1 MTVDKKNS
9 SSVTEA
15 VLNQLKY
22 LDEDGDYYATT
33 GITLTMMYAQR
44 MGDLISVFRQMAQI
58 FDAYIQPN
66 VLNAYKRSEEWRAYN
81 PKQLERML
89 NKFSGYSEYGAELL
103 LGKIDG
109 KFQHFG
115 EFGLRIKGCC
125 DEKDSPFRHRD
136 VCAAYFELPMHE
148 VERVGREKLI
158 QFVETIANLAPFVHG
173 TCGYNFKYF
182 HRQGD
187 SDIHEWMGH
196 NALRFAAIHPFT
208 NGWELRCRNFLPN
221 VNWITLLGHD
231 LVTRLAG
238 LPSIRSAV
246 DQQVEVN
253 ELEHGCM
260 LIAGNK
266 PPLGDIN
273 KQTLDIEP
281 LRQVAKLT
289 KPVLLPREDQA
300 DDILNQ
306 LYAEED
312 DRYRWLDRFD
322 KKPWGQNE

>member
-1 MTVDKKNS
+1 MTTHEKDINTVSD
-9 SSVTEA
+9 V
-15 VLNQLKY
+15 VLEQLRF
-22 LDEDGDYYATT
+22 LDGDGDYYATT
-33 GITLTMMYAQR
+33 GVTFTMMYAQR
-44 MGDLISVFRQMAQI
+44 MGELIPVFRQMAQL

-66 VLNAYKRSEEWRAYN
+66 VLNYYIRSEDWRPYN

-89 NKFSGYSEYGAELL
+89 NKFSGDAENGEELL
-103 LGKIDG
+103 LGKLG
-109 KFQHFG
+109 GEFQHFG
-115 EFGLRIKGCC
+115 EYGLRIKGRC

-158 QFVETIANLAPFVHG
+158 KFVQTIANLAPFVHG

-187 SDIHEWMGH
+187 SDIHEWMGQ
-196 NALRFAAIHPFT
+196 NALRFTAIHPFT
-208 NGWELRCRNFLPN
+208 NDWEYCCRNFLPN

-231 LVTRLAG
+231 MVAKLSGVS
-238 LPSIRSAV
+238 SIRSAL
-246 DQQVEVN
+246 DEQVEGSA
-253 ELEHGCM
+253 LTHGCM
-260 LIAGNK
+260 LVAGSE
-266 PPLGDIN
+266 PPLGDVN
-273 KQTLDIEP
+273 QQAQDIEP

-289 KPVLLPREDQA
+289 QPILLPREDQA
-300 DDILNQ
+300 NNILNQ

-322 KKPWGQNE
+322 KKS